1 MASVIVGAV
10 FGLASMYK
18 ASASYVLPAD
28 AVFSPFL
35 SGSPVASFL
44 LSVGTRV
51 FFGLVIGLAFFS
63 RKKG

>member
-28 AVFSPFL
+28 RGVFPVFKRL
-35 SGSPVASFL
+35 SCGQLFAERRDAGCS
-44 LSVGTRV
+44 
-51 FFGLVIGLAFFS
+51 LAL
-63 RKKG
+63 